1 MHPDFGCSIRDF
13 CFEQKTDSL
22 RSTIAERIK
31 VQFERWLPFVK
42 LVKLFIIFSSDDVSI
57 SENAIRVEVSARFG
71 NVPINL
77 SIDIED

>member
-1 MHPDFGCSIRDF
+1 
-13 CFEQKTDSL
+13 L

-42 LVKLFIIFSSDDVSI
+42 LVKLFIVFSSDDVSI